1 MRCLCLLLCV
11 LALFSSC
18 KESEKDKI
26 ARLVEEWEGKEIL
39 FPARSVFTIQGKDTV
54 NFSFVDADYKVVT
67 YIDSVGCTSC
77 KLQLP
82 RWKQFMQ
89 EVDSTLNRPVPFAF
103 YFHPKDMKELRYITC
118 RDVFTYPV
126 CFDEMDDFNRLN
138 HFPGEMTFQTF
149 LLDKDNKVVTYIDS
163 VGCTSCKLQLPRW
176 KQFMQ
181 EVDSTLNRPVPFAFY
196 FHPKDMKELRYI
208 TCRDVFTYPV
218 CFDEMDDFNRLNHFP
233 GEMTFQTF
241 LLDKDNKVVAIGNP
255 VHNPKVKELYL
266 KVLTGGEVVKAETP
280 ITKVIQDVE
289 SIDFGSFPQLEKQE
303 RKFTL
308 TNTGQ
313 HVLVIYDVITSCGC
327 TRVNYSKEGIRPGEK
342 AVLTV
347 IYEAE
352 KAEHFSKTVTI
363 YCNADNSPLRL
374 KITGNAE

>member
-1 MRCLCLLLCV
+1 MRYLCLLLCV
-11 LALFSSC
+11 FALFSSC

-39 FPARSVFTIQGKDTV
+39 FPTHFIFTIQGKDTV
-54 NFSFVDADYKVVT
+54 DFSLADADYKVVT

-82 RWKQFMQ
+82 RWKLFMQ
-89 EVDSTLNRPVPFAF
+89 EVDSTLNRPVPFVF
-103 YFHPKDMKELRYITC
+103 YFHPKDMKELRYITR
-118 RDVFTYPV
+118 RDAFIYPV
-126 CFDEMDDFNRLN
+126 CFDEKDDFNRLN
-138 HFPGEMTFQTF
+138 HFPDEMTFQTF
-149 LLDKDNKVVTYIDS
+149 LLDKDNRV
-163 VGCTSCKLQLPRW
+163 
-176 KQFMQ
+176 
-181 EVDSTLNRPVPFAFY
+181 A
-196 FHPKDMKELRYI
+196 
-208 TCRDVFTYPV
+208 
-218 CFDEMDDFNRLNHFP
+218 
-233 GEMTFQTF
+233 
-241 LLDKDNKVVAIGNP
+241 AIGNP

-280 ITKVIQDVE
+280 ITKVSLDVT
-289 SIDFGSFPQLEKQE
+289 SIDFGSFPQSEKQE

-327 TRVNYSKEGIRPGEK
+327 TKVNYNKEGVRPGEK
-342 AVLTV
+342 AELTV

-374 KITGNAE
+374 KVTGNAE